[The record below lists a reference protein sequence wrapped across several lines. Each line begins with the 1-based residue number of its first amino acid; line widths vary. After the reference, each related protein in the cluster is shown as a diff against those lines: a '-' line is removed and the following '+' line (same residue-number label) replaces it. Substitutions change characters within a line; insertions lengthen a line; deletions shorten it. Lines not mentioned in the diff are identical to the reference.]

1 MRGVLRS
8 LAVGVAGSGLVLGA
22 AYLPAPLS
30 LARETAHSPTT
41 TPRVEPVTAAQAIC
55 PGPEELGVAG
65 LKDSRVQVVSVMAV
79 TAPDRALP
87 TGLADGRGA
96 GSLKLSGLPTG
107 GKWAA
112 PVTVR
117 GHALSAKISTAQSA
131 LAAGGGAMAPG
142 TVATQHSWVKTGDDR
157 GLVTAACMP
166 AAASSWLIAGGAGP
180 GRRERL
186 VLTNPGPNPVMVDL
200 AVLGVKG
207 PIQSPNGHGLVVG
220 ARARL
225 VVLLDAIAGAEPSP
239 VVHVIAHGGEVA
251 AVLSDVWLDGV
262 ISRGGDDVVP
272 VAAPAREQV
281 IAGVA
286 IAGRATLRIAVP
298 GDGEAV
304 VEARV
309 LTASGPKPLDAN
321 GVTRLAA
328 HSTKDIDLSALPGD
342 AYAVQVR
349 SDVPVVAAAMVDRR
363 LAPGAPSDL
372 AWAGASAPITTLA
385 GMALGDEALGD
396 KALGDKA
403 VGGPGGTG
411 LMGRLDLAAT
421 YDPATVLVTT
431 VGADGQA
438 SSKEVAVAA
447 DSVSTLALD
456 GATSVWVT
464 PLTGVVRA
472 AVLTWVTDAGGTLL
486 SVTPMADL
494 TLTTPSV
501 RLRELRN

>member
-8 LAVGVAGSGLVLGA
+8 LAVAVAGSGLVLGA

-30 LARETAHSPTT
+30 LARGTSHGPAM
-41 TPRVEPVTAAQAIC
+41 TPRVEPVTQAQAIC
-55 PGPEELGVAG
+55 PGPEALGIAG
-65 LKDSRVQVVSVMAV
+65 LRDSLAQVVSV
-79 TAPDRALP
+79 TAAAAPESALP
-87 TGLADGRGA
+87 TGLAVGQNPGT
-96 GSLKLSGLPTG
+96 LTMSGLPTG
-107 GKWAA
+107 GRWAD

-117 GHALSAKISTAQSA
+117 GQTTSATISTAQSA
-131 LAAGGGAMAPG
+131 LVAGDGAMAPG
-142 TVATQHSWVKTGDDR
+142 TVATQRSWVKSGDNR

-166 AAASSWLIAGGAGP
+166 AAASSWLIAGGGDP

-186 VLTNPGPNPVMVDL
+186 VLTNPGPNPVTVDL
-200 AVLGVKG
+200 TVLGVNG

-220 ARARL
+220 PHART
-225 VVLLDAIAGAEPSP
+225 VILLDAIAGSEPSP
-239 VVHVIAHGGEVA
+239 VVHVVVQGGEVA
-251 AVLSDVWLDGV
+251 AVLSDTWLDGV
-262 ISRGGDDVVP
+262 IPRGGDDTAP
-272 VAAPAREQV
+272 VAAPALEQV
-281 IAGVA
+281 MAGVA
-286 IAGRATLRIAVP
+286 IDGRAILRIAVP

-328 HSTKDIDLSALPGD
+328 HSTTDIDLSALPPG

-349 SDVPVVAAAMVDRR
+349 ADVPVVAAAMVDRR
-363 LAPGAPSDL
+363 PAPGAPSDL
-372 AWAGASAPITTLA
+372 AWSGASAPITTLA
-385 GMALGDEALGD
+385 GMALDG
-396 KALGDKA
+396 KALGGKA
-403 VGGPGGTG
+403 LGGPGGTG

-421 YDPATVLVTT
+421 YDPASVLVTT
-431 VGADGQA
+431 VGASGQA
-438 SSKEVAVAA
+438 STKEVAIGA
-447 DSVSTLALD
+447 DSVSSLALD

-486 SVTPMADL
+486 SVTPLSDL
-494 TLTTPSV
+494 TLTTTSV